1 MRPAN
6 ISFMSGPC
14 AANRRPA
21 HDSRI
26 RCRREA
32 GSVAMKQGRDGWSC
46 ANDRLAARAWEGR
59 SEADHHIG
67 RLDDRI
73 GFLALLE
80 LQFID
85 RFVVIEAATTTTT
98 APPPKSMRTCAV
110 VAPW

>member
-1 MRPAN
+1 M
-6 ISFMSGPC
+6 
-14 AANRRPA
+14 
-21 HDSRI
+21 
-26 RCRREA
+26 
-32 GSVAMKQGRDGWSC
+32 AMKQGPDGWSC